1 MSDREPTR
9 GRGHLL
15 VTAWLAAIALHA
27 PHVAVHAQDGQSVEN
42 EARSA
47 LSVDV
52 VSLERRVELATGDSF
67 YLLLE
72 QSTDEGGSE
81 LKLMYGGAILQ
92 SYPVHSV
99 SIGRPRVLFV
109 SAGEPIDWRMTIWN
123 DGTLSP
129 PHPELARITLATDD
143 EADSA
148 PPVVPPTAEEA
159 IPVPARFLIRFDG
172 GLALEVRSPPDQG
185 DGGWWVRQRLAWA
198 RRWQDVRS
206 ALSSDRDATRVL
218 VTLDRD
224 AAGALYRALPP
235 EIKLLVPAGAGRAAA
250 GS

>member
-1 MSDREPTR
+1 MRDRRHTR
-9 GRGHLL
+9 RRASLL
-15 VTAWLAAIALHA
+15 ITAGLAATVLHA
-27 PHVAVHAQDGQSVEN
+27 PHVSVHAQDVELVET
-42 EARSA
+42 EAPGA
-47 LSVDV
+47 LSDDV
-52 VSLERRVELATGDSF
+52 AYLERRVELATGDSF
-67 YLLLE
+67 YLLLDHGID
-72 QSTDEGGSE
+72 QGGTD

-129 PHPELARITLATDD
+129 PRPELPPMQLATDD
-143 EADSA
+143 EAEAAS
-148 PPVVPPTAEEA
+148 PVLPPTAEEA

-172 GLALEVRSPPDQG
+172 GLALEVRSSPDQS
-185 DGGWWVRQRLAWA
+185 DAGWWVRQRLAWA

-206 ALSSDRDATRVL
+206 ALSSDRDAARVL
-218 VTLDRD
+218 VTLDHD

-235 EIKLLVPAGAGRAAA
+235 ETKLLVSSGAAPP
-250 GS
+250 